1 MHGSIKVSQLFYK
14 MVVKLFILKRK
25 KVIYHLVKITTLFF
39 SKLVCFWFCSDTRSS
54 AFSGRKFIFHIKDLQ
69 LFAIFKR
76 NGKHCEPMRSS
87 EFCRLWDQLFLPMNI
102 SWALGKIW
110 HWWQFQETTIRR
122 GNWYWL
128 KWEIATMLDPF
139 LGTPKLISIFSF
151 CQKRVITLLL

>member
-25 KVIYHLVKITTLFF
+25 KVIYHLAKITTLFF
-39 SKLVCFWFCSDTRSS
+39 NKLVCFWFCSDTSSS

-69 LFAIFKR
+69 LFVIFKR

-87 EFCRLWDQLFLPMNI
+87 EFCRLWDQLFLPMNH
-102 SWALGKIW
+102 SWALGKTW
-110 HWWQFQETTIRR
+110 YWWQFREMNIRR

-128 KWEIATMLDPF
+128 NWEIATMLDPF
-139 LGTPKLISIFSF
+139 LSIPKLISIFSF
-151 CQKRVITLLL
+151 CQKWVITLLL